1 MATGTTPHDVRFAF
15 GANWSRF
22 LDGLD
27 DEAITHATESL
38 STWLGDPSGQAF
50 LDVGCGSGLFSLAAR
65 RLGARVVSFDLD
77 PLSVRCGE
85 RLRDCEYPNDENWK
99 LCIGSAL
106 DSEFMESLG
115 QFDIVYA
122 WGVLH
127 HTGAMWRALELTS
140 RRVAPGGRLLVSL
153 YNDQGRASKYWR
165 AIKRAY
171 NQLPSRLRPVL
182 VGLVWARWLPSLA
195 LADLLKGQS
204 PLGRYREYGQGR
216 GMSPWTDWI
225 DWIGGYPF
233 EVATP
238 GEVFRFLRDR
248 GFTLA
253 DMRTSPG
260 LGCNEYLFAQDE
272 APGKMN
278 HGSGGGL

>member
-1 MATGTTPHDVRFAF
+1 MATGTTARDLRFAF

-27 DEAITHATESL
+27 DRAITHATESL
-38 STWLGDPSGQAF
+38 SAWLGDPRGQAF

-65 RLGARVVSFDLD
+65 RLSARVVSFDLD
-77 PLSVRCGE
+77 PASVQCGE
-85 RLRDCEYPNDENWK
+85 RLRDSEYPNDENWTIR
-99 LCIGSAL
+99 IGSAL

-115 QFDIVYA
+115 RFDIVYA

-140 RRVAPGGRLLVSL
+140 RRVAPGGKLLVSL

-165 AIKRAY
+165 AIKRTY
-171 NQLPSRLRPVL
+171 NQLPPRLRPIL
-182 VGLVWARWLPSLA
+182 VGLVCARWLPSLA

-204 PLGRYREYGQGR
+204 PLRRYRDYGQGR

-238 GEVFRFLRDR
+238 GDVFRFLRDR
-248 GFTLA
+248 GFTLV

-260 LGCNEYLFAQDE
+260 LGCNEYLFAR
-272 APGKMN
+272 AKSRGNMN
-278 HGSGGGL
+278 HASRAGL